1 MLNLLL
7 RSLYYCLLILSI
19 VIIFSLLSSK
29 LTGEDPS
36 LFGYE
41 AKQVLSGSM
50 EPVIPTGSIAI
61 MKNSYKLKELRA
73 GNIITYTKED
83 HSVTHRIV
91 NINYQ
96 DDKMFFVTQGDK
108 NQFPD
113 KEAVLPQQITGLHTG
128 IVIPKAGMLLSFINT
143 KAGTIFIIIFPG
155 LIYLLYAV
163 TIFKPTSYRKRNI
176 VKNKQQI

>member
-1 MLNLLL
+1 MMKLLL
-7 RSLYYCLLILSI
+7 RSLYYSLLILSI
-19 VIIFSLLSSK
+19 IIIFSLLSSK

-61 MKNSYKLKELRA
+61 MNKSYKLNELKA
-73 GNIITYTKED
+73 GSIITFTKED

-91 NINYQ
+91 NIYNP
-96 DDKMFFVTQGDK
+96 DGKMSFITQGDK

-113 KEAVLPQQITGLHTG
+113 KEAVLPQQITGLYTG
-128 IVIPKAGMLLSFINT
+128 IVIPKAGMLLNFINT
-143 KAGTIFIIIFPG
+143 KTGTIFFIIFPG
-155 LIYLLYAV
+155 LICLLYAV
-163 TIFKPTSYRKRNI
+163 TIFKPISYRKRNI
-176 VKNKQQI
+176 VKNKQ